1 MVSYIFKVNNNDIR
15 TMSGA
20 SFVDFEH
27 ISHLFYCY
35 YSWIRKNKCSGIW
48 ETIAADNKFVFSN
61 CEKYIVLHAGK
72 NCWAAC
78 FHSYS
83 PYIRL
88 WKNKFSQQRFQKSA
102 DKWLKIIMDEKSNI
116 SEMVYDMV

>member
-1 MVSYIFKVNNNDIR
+1 
-15 TMSGA
+15 MSGA

-27 ISHLFYCY
+27 ILHLFYCY

-61 CEKYIVLHAGK
+61 CEKYIALYAGK
-72 NCWAAC
+72 HCWAAC

-102 DKWLKIIMDEKSNI
+102 DKWIKIIMDEKSNI